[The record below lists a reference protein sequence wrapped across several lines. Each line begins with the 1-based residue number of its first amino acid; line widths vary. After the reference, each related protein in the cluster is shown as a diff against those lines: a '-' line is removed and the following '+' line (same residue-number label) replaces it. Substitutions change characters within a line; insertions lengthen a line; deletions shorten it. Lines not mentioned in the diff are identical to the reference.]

1 MLLSCKTIGI
11 WAFKD
16 EFVRRLKILLLGK
29 MDFQSVW
36 YQMKLSLSLKENLYK
51 DQKITIDF

>member
-1 MLLSCKTIGI
+1 MLFSCKTIRI
-11 WAFKD
+11 WVFKD
-16 EFVRRLKILLLGK
+16 EFMRRLKILFLVK

-36 YQMKLSLSLKENLYK
+36 YQMKLSLSLKDNLYK

>member
-36 YQMKLSLSLKENLYK
+36 YQMKLSLSLKDNLYK